1 MKTNYA
7 VAASF
12 IMATVILSGCA
23 SPYNPMPV
31 SQSYPANP
39 QYSQPYPAGSQS
51 SPSQYADYGVIDSI
65 QMVQENAGNGVGAGA
80 VVGGVV
86 GGLLGNQ
93 VGGGT
98 GRAAATIAGVVGG
111 AMAGNQIEQ
120 NNRVQTRDVYQI
132 RVRLNNGGYQTIIQD
147 SINDLRIGN
156 RVRIEGNRVYRY

>member
-1 MKTNYA
+1 MKTNYT
-7 VAASF
+7 VAATF

-31 SQSYPANP
+31 SQPYPAST
-39 QYSQPYPAGSQS
+39 QYSQP
-51 SPSQYADYGVIDSI
+51 QYSEYGVIDSI
-65 QMVQENAGNGVGAGA
+65 QMVQANANGGVGAGA
-80 VVGGVV
+80 AVGGVV

-98 GRAAATIAGVVGG
+98 GRTVATIAGVVGG

-120 NNRVQTRDVYQI
+120 NNRTQTRDMYQI
-132 RVRLNNGGYQTIIQD
+132 RIRLNNGGYQTINQD
-147 SINDLRIGN
+147 SIDDLRIGN